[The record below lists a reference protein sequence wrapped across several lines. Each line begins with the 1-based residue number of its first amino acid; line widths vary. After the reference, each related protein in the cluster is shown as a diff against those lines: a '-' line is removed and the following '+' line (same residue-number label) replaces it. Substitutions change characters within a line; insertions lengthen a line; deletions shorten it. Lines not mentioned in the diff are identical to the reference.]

1 MIKTTHFSA
10 LGLLALTLP
19 LTGCSDVND
28 YKPDA
33 GLDGKTLFSQACA
46 DCHGDSGA
54 GKFGFLLKIA
64 GTDES
69 TEEVV
74 EKINKGGFIMPA
86 FPNISQEEAQSI
98 ALYLK
103 GE

>member
-1 MIKTTHFSA
+1 MIKTTHFFA
-10 LGLLALTLP
+10 IGLLALT

-28 YKPDA
+28 YKPES

-46 DCHGDSGA
+46 DCHGDSGG

-74 EKINKGGFIMPA
+74 EKINQGGTFMPS

-98 ALYLK
+98 AHYLK

>member
-1 MIKTTHFSA
+1 MKKATYY
-10 LGLLALTLP
+10 LGISLLTL
-19 LTGCSDVND
+19 TFAGCSDVND
-28 YKPDA
+28 YKPGG
-33 GLDGKTLFSQACA
+33 GLDGKAMFSQACA
-46 DCHGDSGA
+46 SCHGESGN

-69 TEEVV
+69 TEEIVG
-74 EKINKGGFIMPA
+74 KIANGGSIMPA
-86 FPNISQEEAQSI
+86 FPNISHDEAQSI